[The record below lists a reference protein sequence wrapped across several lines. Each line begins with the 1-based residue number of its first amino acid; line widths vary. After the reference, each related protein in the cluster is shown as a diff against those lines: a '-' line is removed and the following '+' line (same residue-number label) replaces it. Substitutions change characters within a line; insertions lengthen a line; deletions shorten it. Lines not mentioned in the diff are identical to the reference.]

1 MNGTDKKYLIDSNIL
16 IYHFNGVDTATDFL
30 RNNLSNCYISRLT
43 FIEVL
48 SFDFGEA
55 EQDVIFFLKQFHI
68 LDTSDEIALQSLK
81 NRKLKKIKLPD
92 NLILS
97 TAQVHNLVL
106 VTRNVKDFD
115 FSEVE
120 ILDIFLA

>member
-115 FSEVE
+115 FSW
-120 ILDIFLA
+120 DFH